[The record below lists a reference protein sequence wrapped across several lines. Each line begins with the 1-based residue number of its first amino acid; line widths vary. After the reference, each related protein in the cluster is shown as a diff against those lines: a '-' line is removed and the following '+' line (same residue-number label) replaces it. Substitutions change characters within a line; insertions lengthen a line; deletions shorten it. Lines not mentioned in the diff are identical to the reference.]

1 MNQNSDRTDQLVD
14 GLHEDR
20 EGESNIYLTSQ
31 ARVTRQ

>member
-20 EGESNIYLTSQ
+20 EGRVEYLSNFSSLGD
-31 ARVTRQ
+31 